1 MIQILTQSLV
11 PIFVCLL
18 FGYVAGWRNV
28 VSNKNTKE
36 LVTFLMSFA
45 LPCALFITIVQ
56 TSAGTLRTNTNSAV
70 VLGLSYIFTFAVTY
84 YAARLLRKDT
94 AGESAVVALTVGFP
108 NMAGVGLPL
117 LAAVYGAQANIF
129 VAIGLTMGSVT
140 ITPLT
145 IAILESASSAERN
158 RPRVEVIRTALW
170 RALKKPVFWAPMLGV
185 ILVLLEL
192 HVPAAFEKGL
202 AILGNATEGAALF
215 LTGLVASAQR
225 IRLSLDVGFTILIKS
240 LLQPAL
246 SLGIAVM
253 LGVPHDQAR
262 YLILLSAVPSGFFGL
277 LIGVD
282 YGTKSEVASSSLI
295 ATTVLGIL
303 TLPVWIA
310 LI

>member
-70 VLGLSYIFTFAVTY
+70 VLGLSYILTFAVTY
-84 YAARLLRKDT
+84 YAARLLWKNT
-94 AGESAVVALTVGFP
+94 AGESAIVALTVGFP
-108 NMAGVGLPL
+108 NIAGVGLPL
-117 LAAVYGAQANIF
+117 LAAVYGAQANIS

-145 IAILESASSAERN
+145 IAILESASSTERN

-282 YGTKSEVASSSLI
+282 YDAKSELASSSLI
-295 ATTVLGIL
+295 ATTILGIL